1 MKIFFAAFLAMAFLC
16 VSCDSGQKEASNN
29 EEHKPSINVEE
40 VAKKLEQLKANIA
53 EGKKAHK
60 FKQKLREEIGMKSF
74 NSNAVEVSQA
84 EIFYD
89 SSATV
94 HIEVIYFKVV
104 PIGMKRWYF
113 ENGTPVAVESF
124 DYEQAEDASLK
135 EKYLYKAF
143 MSADDSVYEF
153 PNPSMEINAEKQT
166 ALTSELVK
174 ERQILKELA
183 DKYRPK

>member
-16 VSCDSGQKEASNN
+16 VSCDNGQKATPESEDN
-29 EEHKPSINVEE
+29 KPKINVEE
-40 VAKKLEQLKANIA
+40 ASKKMEQLKGSIT

-74 NSNAVEVSQA
+74 NGNSVEVSQA

-113 ENGTPVAVESF
+113 DNGIPVAVESF
-124 DYEQAEDASLK
+124 DYEQADDATLT
-135 EKYLYKAF
+135 EKQLYKAF
-143 MSADDSVYEF
+143 MSADESVYEF
-153 PNPSMEINAEKQT
+153 PNPAMEINAEKRT
-166 ALTSELVK
+166 ALTAELVK